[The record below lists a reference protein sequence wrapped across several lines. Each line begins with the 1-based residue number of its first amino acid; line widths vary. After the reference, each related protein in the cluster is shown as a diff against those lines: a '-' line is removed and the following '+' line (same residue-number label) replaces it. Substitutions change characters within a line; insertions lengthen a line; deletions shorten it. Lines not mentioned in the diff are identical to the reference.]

1 MNYYQRDYE
10 KSNRR
15 NLNLKLIKRT
25 NNSKLKNNS
34 IDLYK
39 NYFAMR
45 ENEIYKKIISNIRT
59 TKTRPKM
66 NDYHKTKE
74 EKLRD
79 YRQQN
84 RTLENRKLVREN
96 SNYKKRL
103 KSQKSMLRI
112 REIDKDYKQNHQKM
126 LERLKKK
133 NTIFLPSLYIN
144 KYVKR
149 DGSPKIKRK

>member
-34 IDLYK
+34 NELYK
-39 NYFAMR
+39 NYFVMR

-144 KYVKR
+144 RYVKR
-149 DGSPKIKRK
+149 DGSSKSKKK

>member
-15 NLNLKLIKRT
+15 NQNLKIVKRT

-34 IDLYK
+34 NELYK
-39 NYFAMR
+39 NYFVMR

-59 TKTRPKM
+59 TKIRPKL
-66 NDYHKTKE
+66 NDYHKIKE
-74 EKLRD
+74 EKLKD

-84 RTLENRKLVREN
+84 RTLENKKLVREN

-112 REIDKDYKQNHQKM
+112 KEIDKDYKKNHKKM
-126 LERLKKK
+126 LERLKRK
-133 NTIFLPSLYIN
+133 NPIFLPSLYAN
-144 KYVKR
+144 KYVKK
-149 DGSPKIKRK
+149 DGSLKSKRK

>member
-15 NLNLKLIKRT
+15 NQNLKIVKRT

-59 TKTRPKM
+59 TKIRPKL
-66 NDYHKTKE
+66 NDYHKIKE
-74 EKLRD
+74 EKLKD

-84 RTLENRKLVREN
+84 RTLENKKLVREN

-144 KYVKR
+144 RYVKR
-149 DGSPKIKRK
+149 DGSSKSKKK

>member
-144 KYVKR
+144 RYVKR
-149 DGSPKIKRK
+149 DGSSKSKKK

>member
-15 NLNLKLIKRT
+15 NQNLKIIKRT

-34 IDLYK
+34 NDLYK
-39 NYFAMR
+39 NYFVMR

-59 TKTRPKM
+59 TKTRPKL
-66 NDYHKTKE
+66 NNYHKSKE

-79 YRQQN
+79 YRQQS

-112 REIDKDYKQNHQKM
+112 REIDKDYKQNHKKM

-133 NTIFLPSLYIN
+133 NTIFLPSLFIN
-144 KYVKR
+144 KYVRR
-149 DGSPKIKRK
+149 DGSPKNKKK

>member
-25 NNSKLKNNS
+25 NNSKLRNNS
-34 IDLYK
+34 NELYK
-39 NYFAMR
+39 NYFVMR
-45 ENEIYKKIISNIRT
+45 ENEIYKKIIGNIRT
-59 TKTRPKM
+59 TKTRPKL

>member
-1 MNYYQRDYE
+1 MNYYQRDYL

-15 NLNLKLIKRT
+15 NQNLKIVKRT

-34 IDLYK
+34 NELYK
-39 NYFAMR
+39 NYFVMR

-144 KYVKR
+144 RYVKR
-149 DGSPKIKRK
+149 DGSSKSKKK

>member
-112 REIDKDYKQNHQKM
+112 KEIDKDYKQNHQKM

-144 KYVKR
+144 RYVKR
-149 DGSPKIKRK
+149 DGSSKSKKK

>member
-15 NLNLKLIKRT
+15 NQNLKIVKRT

-144 KYVKR
+144 RYVKR
-149 DGSPKIKRK
+149 DGSSKSKKK

>member
-79 YRQQN
+79 YRQQSK
-84 RTLENRKLVREN
+84 TLENRKLVREN

-112 REIDKDYKQNHQKM
+112 KEIDKDYKQNHLKM

-133 NTIFLPSLYIN
+133 NTIFLPSLYAN

>member
-126 LERLKKK
+126 LERLKKRIQFFYHLFIL
-133 NTIFLPSLYIN
+133 T
-144 KYVKR
+144 
-149 DGSPKIKRK
+149 DM

>member
-144 KYVKR
+144 RYVKR
-149 DGSPKIKRK
+149 EK